1 MRPSRVVNK
10 ERQPNHPDEHL
21 ERPASPQRRHRFR
34 RSVCARGHAVEGVT
48 QESPTIGP
56 LNGLGAGQRGRIVE
70 IRGGRRL
77 ARRCLA
83 LGLRVGGEV
92 IVAQTRG
99 GGLVVAS
106 GGNRIAL
113 GRDIADRVFV
123 ERAAR

>member
-1 MRPSRVVNK
+1 MDREPSHPIGGIDPVSG
-10 ERQPNHPDEHL
+10 RQ
-21 ERPASPQRRHRFR
+21 RHRRFR
-34 RSVCARGHAVEGVT
+34 RSACARGYAFDDA
-48 QESPTIGP
+48 SPECPTRGP
-56 LNGLGAGQRGRIVE
+56 LTALVAGQRGRIVE

-92 IVAQTRG
+92 VVTQTRG

-113 GRDIADRVFV
+113 GRGIADRVFV
-123 ERAAR
+123 ERTGR